1 MKHLLPTLFLSTAL
15 VACTSADA
23 PSQTLQEA
31 AEQSQKEV
39 EAKQVPINYIRKN
52 PVAGGLTPERI
63 NSSPALGGTT
73 LSGVQIAPSGEFV
86 TVLQGRE
93 DNAQQK
99 DLWAYDLETGEGRLL
114 VLSLI
119 HI

>member
-1 MKHLLPTLFLSTAL
+1 MKNLLPTLLVSTSL
-15 VACTSADA
+15 IACTNADA
-23 PSQTLQEA
+23 PPQTLQEA

-39 EAKQVPINYIRKN
+39 EAKQVPINYNRET

-99 DLWAYDLETGEGRLL
+99 DLWAYDLETGEG
-114 VLSLI
+114 LSLI